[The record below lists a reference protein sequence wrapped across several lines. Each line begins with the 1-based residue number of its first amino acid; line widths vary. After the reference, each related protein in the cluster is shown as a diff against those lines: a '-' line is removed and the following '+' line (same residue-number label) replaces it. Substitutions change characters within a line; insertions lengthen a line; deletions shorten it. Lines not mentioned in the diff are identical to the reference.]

1 MAAASPYMPGISRF
15 VAEQEA
21 GDDANEQRF
30 GVGVVDIVLMKGAR
44 GLGFT
49 VIDDPRG
56 VLVSCTA
63 CTTVV

>member
-1 MAAASPYMPGISRF
+1 M
-15 VAEQEA
+15 AEQEA
-21 GDDANEQRF
+21 EDDASEQRF

-56 VLVSCTA
+56 VLVSYTSA
-63 CTTVV
+63 RPSHD

>member
-1 MAAASPYMPGISRF
+1 MAAASPYMTPGISRF

-21 GDDANEQRF
+21 EDNDAREQRF

-63 CTTVV
+63 A